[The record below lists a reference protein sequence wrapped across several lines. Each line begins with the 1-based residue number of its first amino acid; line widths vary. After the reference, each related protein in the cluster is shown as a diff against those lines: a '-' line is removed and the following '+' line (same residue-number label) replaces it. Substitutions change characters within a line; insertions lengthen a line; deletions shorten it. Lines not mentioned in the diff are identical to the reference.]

1 MRATHTVRQL
11 LFHFAAAVSG
21 THKRTQ
27 TAQGGLLKRIVNH
40 NRSGTCARSLRND
53 RNGSKRFTLFDL
65 LAGKFGACHVA
76 LLGQSKMLAGNAGVS
91 AEQAAK
97 EWTANIIPGITIIP
111 SGTWGV
117 NRAQEAGCTY
127 CAGG

>member
-53 RNGSKRFTLFDL
+53 RNGSKIHSILDP

-76 LLGQSKMLAGNAGVS
+76 LLGQSKMPAGNAGVS

-97 EWTANIIPGITIIP
+97 EWTANVIQSFHRGH
-111 SGTWGV
+111 GV
-117 NRAQEAGCTY
+117 
-127 CAGG
+127 